1 LQLFVLNEEFLVFAS
16 HQLAK
21 NTSLAFVHTA
31 RRILRTKKKPGR
43 KEKEEEG
50 RGRGKKTARTKKKAA
65 TDLTATDSYVGSHGN
80 ARNAPELDQDPP
92 ERSPIGPF
100 FTPAQQPVDSRNT
113 AERDLAA

>member
-1 LQLFVLNEEFLVFAS
+1 MQLFVLNEEFLVFAS

-43 KEKEEEG
+43 KKKEEEG
-50 RGRGKKTARTKKKAA
+50 RGRKRKEAA